1 MALSLNRLDAD
12 DPRAAA
18 PTGAGKMPPMN
29 TGNEEIENIEIRM
42 LLEAVFQCYGFDFRQ
57 YAPAYLKRRI
67 RNRVHGERMT
77 SVSALQEKLL
87 YDETAMERF
96 LQELSINVTA
106 LFRDA
111 GFYRAFRERVLPR
124 LRTYPF
130 IRIWH
135 AGCSSGEEVY
145 SLAILLQEAGL
156 YDRVRLYAT
165 DMNEVALGRAR
176 DGVYPL
182 EEMKIYARNYL
193 DAGGSGALSD
203 YYTAQY
209 GRAIFHGSLKKN
221 IVWSQH
227 NLVTD
232 GSFNEFHVIL
242 CRNVLIYFDRPLQ
255 ARVHRLLYES
265 LASFG
270 MLGLGQKESINFS
283 ERETCYETLDDM
295 EKWYRKMR

>member
-1 MALSLNRLDAD
+1 MN
-12 DPRAAA
+12 
-18 PTGAGKMPPMN
+18 GASKIQPMN
-29 TGNEEIENIEIRM
+29 AGNEDVENIEIRM
-42 LLEAVFQCYGFDFRQ
+42 LLEAVFQYYGFDFRQ
-57 YAPAYLKRRI
+57 YAPASLKRRI
-67 RNRVHGERMT
+67 RNCVREEKVS

-87 YDETAMERF
+87 YNTAAMERF

-111 GFYRAFRERVLPR
+111 GFYRSFRERVVPR

-145 SLAILLQEAGL
+145 SLAILLQEEGL
-156 YDRVRLYAT
+156 YDRARLYAT
-165 DMNEVALGRAR
+165 DMNEVVLGQAR
-176 DGVYPL
+176 DGVYPV
-182 EEMKIYARNYL
+182 EKMKTYCQNYL
-193 DAGGSGALSD
+193 HAGGSRTLSD

-221 IVWSQH
+221 IIWSQH

-242 CRNVLIYFDRPLQ
+242 CRNVLIYFDQPLQ
-255 ARVHRLLYES
+255 ARAHRLLYES
-265 LASFG
+265 LAPFG
-270 MLGLGQKESINFS
+270 MLGLGQMESIQFS
-283 ERETCYETLDDM
+283 EREACYETLDGM
-295 EKWYRKMR
+295 EKWYCKVR

>member
-1 MALSLNRLDAD
+1 
-12 DPRAAA
+12 
-18 PTGAGKMPPMN
+18 MN
-29 TGNEEIENIEIRM
+29 ARNDEIENIEIKL
-42 LLEAVFQCYGFDFRQ
+42 LLEAIFQHYGFDFRR
-57 YAPAYLKRRI
+57 YAPASLKRRI
-67 RNRVHGERMT
+67 RQSVREEKVS

-87 YDETAMERF
+87 YNAACMERF
-96 LQELSINVTA
+96 LLVLSINVTA

-111 GFYRAFRERVLPR
+111 GFYRAFREKVLPR

-145 SLAILLQEAGL
+145 SLAILLQEEGL

-165 DMNEVALGRAR
+165 DMNEVILARAR
-176 DGVYPL
+176 DGIYPL
-182 EEMKIYARNYL
+182 ERMKGYAQNYVN
-193 DAGGSGALSD
+193 AGGKNALTD

-209 GRAIFHGSLKKN
+209 ERAIFHGDLKKN

-242 CRNVLIYFDRPLQ
+242 CRNVLIYFDQTLQ
-255 ARVHRLLYES
+255 KRVHRLLYES
-265 LASFG
+265 LISLG
-270 MLGLGQKESINFS
+270 MLGLGQMESIGFS
-283 ERETCYETLDDM
+283 PCEACYETLDGV
-295 EKWYRKMR
+295 EKWYGKIR

>member
-1 MALSLNRLDAD
+1 VTPVAGTDAGENSANREQAGGDTLLSASND
-12 DPRAAA
+12 
-18 PTGAGKMPPMN
+18 
-29 TGNEEIENIEIRM
+29 EIERIEITL
-42 LLEAVFQCYGFDFRQ
+42 LLEAVYQYYGFDFRH
-57 YAPAYLKRRI
+57 YAPASLKRRI
-67 RNRVHGERMT
+67 RHCVQEEKVA

-87 YDETAMERF
+87 YDTASMERF
-96 LQELSINVTA
+96 LLVLSINVTA

-111 GFYRAFRERVLPR
+111 GFYRVFREQVVPR

-145 SLAILLQEAGL
+145 SLAILLQEEGL
-156 YDRVRLYAT
+156 YDRARLYAT
-165 DMNEVALGRAR
+165 DMNEVILARAR

-182 EEMKIYARNYL
+182 ERMKAYARNYI
-193 DAGGSGALSD
+193 DAGGSRSLSD

-209 GRAIFHGSLKKN
+209 GRAIFHAGLKKN

-242 CRNVLIYFDRPLQ
+242 CRNVLIYFDQSLQ
-255 ARVHRLLYES
+255 DRVHRLLYES
-265 LASFG
+265 LITFG
-270 MLGLGQKESINFS
+270 MLGLGQMESARFS
-283 ERETCYETLDDM
+283 PYENAYEVMDGV
-295 EKWYRKMR
+295 EKWYSKVR

>member
-1 MALSLNRLDAD
+1 MSAGND
-12 DPRAAA
+12 DV
-18 PTGAGKMPPMN
+18 
-29 TGNEEIENIEIRM
+29 ENIEVKL
-42 LLEAVFQCYGFDFRQ
+42 LLEAVFQHYGFDFRH
-57 YAPAYLKRRI
+57 YAPASLKRRI
-67 RNRVHGERMT
+67 RHCVREEKLS

-87 YDETAMERF
+87 YNAACMERF
-96 LQELSINVTA
+96 LLVLSINVTA

-111 GFYRAFRERVLPR
+111 GFYRAFREKVLPR

-145 SLAILLQEAGL
+145 SLAILLQEEGL

-165 DMNEVALGRAR
+165 DMNEVILARAR
-176 DGVYPL
+176 DGIYPL
-182 EEMKIYARNYL
+182 ERMQAYARNYV
-193 DAGGSGALSD
+193 DAGGRQSLAD

-242 CRNVLIYFDRPLQ
+242 CRNVLIYFDQTLQ

-265 LASFG
+265 LITFG
-270 MLGLGQKESINFS
+270 MLGLGQMESIRFS
-283 ERETCYETLDDM
+283 PCEACYEALDST
-295 EKWYRKMR
+295 EKWYSKVR

>member
-1 MALSLNRLDAD
+1 
-12 DPRAAA
+12 
-18 PTGAGKMPPMN
+18 MN
-29 TGNEEIENIEIRM
+29 AGNEDIENIEIRM
-42 LLEAVFQCYGFDFRQ
+42 MLEAVFEYYGFDFRQ
-57 YAPAYLKRRI
+57 YAPASLKRRI
-67 RNRVHGERMT
+67 RNCVREERVT

-87 YDETAMERF
+87 YNAAAMERF

-111 GFYRAFRERVLPR
+111 SFFRSFRERILPR

-145 SLAILLQEAGL
+145 SLAILLQEEGL

-165 DMNEVALGRAR
+165 DMNEVLLDRAR

-182 EEMKIYARNYL
+182 DKMRIYSQNYL
-193 DAGGSGALSD
+193 HAGGGRTLSD

-209 GRAIFHGSLKKN
+209 GRAIFHSSLKKN
-221 IVWSQH
+221 IIWSQH

-242 CRNVLIYFDRPLQ
+242 CRNVLIYFDPALQ

-270 MLGLGQKESINFS
+270 MLGLGQMESIKFS
-283 ERETCYETLDDM
+283 EREASYETLDSM
-295 EKWYRKMR
+295 EKWYRKLR

>member
-1 MALSLNRLDAD
+1 
-12 DPRAAA
+12 
-18 PTGAGKMPPMN
+18 MN
-29 TGNEEIENIEIRM
+29 AGNEDIENIEIEM
-42 LLEAVFQCYGFDFRQ
+42 MLEAVFQYYGFDFRQ
-57 YAPAYLKRRI
+57 YASTSLKRRI
-67 RNRVHGERMT
+67 RNCVREERVS

-87 YDETAMERF
+87 YNAASMERF

-111 GFYRAFRERVLPR
+111 SFYRSFRERVLPR

-145 SLAILLQEAGL
+145 SLAILLQEEGL
-156 YDRVRLYAT
+156 YDRARLYAT
-165 DMNEVALGRAR
+165 DMNGVLLDHAR

-182 EEMKIYARNYL
+182 EKMKIYGQNYI
-193 DAGGSGALSD
+193 DAGGGRTLSD

-209 GRAIFHGSLKKN
+209 GRAIFHSSLKKN
-221 IVWSQH
+221 IIWSQH

-242 CRNVLIYFDRPLQ
+242 CRNVLIYFDHALQ

-270 MLGLGQKESINFS
+270 MLGLGQMESIKFS
-283 ERETCYETLDDM
+283 ERETCYEPLDSR
-295 EKWYRKMR
+295 EKWYRKVR

>member
-1 MALSLNRLDAD
+1 
-12 DPRAAA
+12 
-18 PTGAGKMPPMN
+18 MN
-29 TGNEEIENIEIRM
+29 VGNEDIESIEIQM
-42 LLEAVFQCYGFDFRQ
+42 MLEAVFQYYGFDFRQ
-57 YAPAYLKRRI
+57 YAPASLKRRI
-67 RNRVHGERMT
+67 RNRVREERVS

-87 YDETAMERF
+87 YNAAAMERF

-111 GFYRAFRERVLPR
+111 SFYRSFRERVLPR

-130 IRIWH
+130 IRVWH

-145 SLAILLQEAGL
+145 SLAILLQEEGL
-156 YDRVRLYAT
+156 YDRARLYAT
-165 DMNEVALGRAR
+165 DMNEVLLDHAR

-182 EEMKIYARNYL
+182 EKMKIYGQNYIH
-193 DAGGSGALSD
+193 AGGTRTLSD

-209 GRAIFHGSLKKN
+209 GRAIFHSSLKKN
-221 IVWSQH
+221 IIWSQH
-227 NLVTD
+227 NLATD

-242 CRNVLIYFDRPLQ
+242 CRNVLIYFDPALQ

-270 MLGLGQKESINFS
+270 MLGLGQMESINFS
-283 ERETCYETLDDM
+283 ERETCYETLDSM
-295 EKWYRKMR
+295 EKWYRRVR